1 MAGKNSEDNLLTRKG
16 CKNTKSRKAV
26 IDVLQNAKM
35 PISVEEIYLAIKNEG
50 ISTNLSTVYRILDL
64 MESMKLVN
72 KIVVDD
78 GKARYE
84 LTGDG
89 HRHHLI
95 CTNCRKMIPIDTCP
109 LKSLEKDVGEKTNFD
124 ITGHR
129 LEIYGVCPE
138 CKKD

>member
-1 MAGKNSEDNLLTRKG
+1 
-16 CKNTKSRKAV
+16 
-26 IDVLQNAKM
+26 
-35 PISVEEIYLAIKNEG
+35 
-50 ISTNLSTVYRILDL
+50 